1 MLRRFTI
8 LFILALLVLAVLPV
22 SAGGNAGASFSLT
35 CEGFSGSGSIALDR
49 DNTGEAREAFIVS
62 ATDGSGKVIYE
73 PQVDTFFVGG
83 TVSWDGGDV
92 IPWTATPQ
100 YNPLTLRVVS
110 QAGNDFSEQLITA
123 ATGSCEGLPGYSAL
137 PEFIFEV
144 RGDEL
149 VSDAGAVLPLGE
161 TSANV
166 PINAEAP
173 RPVNPDNLTE
183 TLAGYLLVNTD
194 NLSLR
199 SGDSVDYTL
208 VAVVDGGTV
217 LIPLGRNDDF
227 TWWYVQAGEIIGWAR
242 AEFLIARGDLT
253 GVGVVP
259 VSGEITPPTFFV
271 FSEQALLSAPRSN
284 ALPLCTLPGG
294 LEYVIVGRDRPQDWY
309 EVQVICDSTLV
320 RGWLPA
326 TVGAV
331 RNPAE
336 SFIPVTTP

>member
-1 MLRRFTI
+1 
-8 LFILALLVLAVLPV
+8 
-22 SAGGNAGASFSLT
+22 
-35 CEGFSGSGSIALDR
+35 
-49 DNTGEAREAFIVS
+49 
-62 ATDGSGKVIYE
+62 
-73 PQVDTFFVGG
+73 
-83 TVSWDGGDV
+83 
-92 IPWTATPQ
+92 
-100 YNPLTLRVVS
+100 
-110 QAGNDFSEQLITA
+110 
-123 ATGSCEGLPGYSAL
+123 
-137 PEFIFEV
+137 
-144 RGDEL
+144 
-149 VSDAGAVLPLGE
+149 
-161 TSANV
+161 
-166 PINAEAP
+166 
-173 RPVNPDNLTE
+173 
-183 TLAGYLLVNTD
+183 
-194 NLSLR
+194 
-199 SGDSVDYTL
+199 
-208 VAVVDGGTV
+208 VDGGTV